1 MDEQSF
7 NELLD
12 SVTWMGRHMRGEETS
27 GRTTIIEDPDVK
39 AIRETTGLSQ
49 ARFALMIGVKVK
61 TLQNCEQKRVR
72 PTGPARALMQIVAA
86 GPQVA
91 VRALHGHAA

>member
-1 MDEQSF
+1 MGEQSF

-12 SVTWMGRHMRGEETS
+12 SATWMDRHMRGEEMS
-27 GRTTIIEDPDVK
+27 GRTTIIEALDVK

-49 ARFALMIGVKVK
+49 SRFALMIGVKVK
-61 TLQNCEQKRVR
+61 TLQNWEQQRVR

-86 GPQVA
+86 DPQVA
-91 VRALHGHAA
+91 IRALHGHVA

>member
-12 SVTWMGRHMRGEETS
+12 SVTGMCRHMRGKETS
-27 GRTTIIEDPDVK
+27 GRATIIEDPDVK
-39 AIRETTGLSQ
+39 AIRETTRLSQ
-49 ARFALMIGVKVK
+49 SRFALMIGVKVK
-61 TLQNCEQKRVR
+61 TLQNWEQKRVR

-86 GPQVA
+86 DPQVA
-91 VRALHGHAA
+91 IRALQGHVA